1 LNRSTRTDAEK
12 QGAIA
17 LQKRIQQAV
26 LKNDGWEGISAEIRR
41 QADTPWFASFLA
53 FDPARVM
60 SRIDQPI
67 LIVQGLLDSQ
77 VEPANADRLEALAR
91 KRRRGTVE
99 TVRVAGVNH
108 LLVPAKTGEVD
119 EYGTLTERQVSAEVT
134 SAIVAW
140 LKKIY
145 S

>member
-1 LNRSTRTDAEK
+1 
-12 QGAIA
+12 
-17 LQKRIQQAV
+17 
-26 LKNDGWEGISAEIRR
+26 
-41 QADTPWFASFLA
+41 
-53 FDPARVM
+53 
-60 SRIDQPI
+60 
-67 LIVQGLLDSQ
+67 
-77 VEPANADRLEALAR
+77 
-91 KRRRGTVE
+91 
-99 TVRVAGVNH
+99 VAGVNH